1 MAHFFKK
8 KLVPNPRRSRMRFN
22 LLIGLFES
30 FIATAGPIYFGS
42 KTCCPNYLYISLSS
56 SHQDKEHTKKNP
68 SYVGT
73 QFSVARCWNQK
84 VAQFFEKLVQ
94 KVATA
99 VFLSK

>member
-1 MAHFFKK
+1 MYSNNF
-8 KLVPNPRRSRMRFN
+8 VFN
-22 LLIGLFES
+22 M
-30 FIATAGPIYFGS
+30 FIHILDFAPKTSTIYDATFS
-42 KTCCPNYLYISLSS
+42 
-56 SHQDKEHTKKNP
+56 DKEHTKKNP